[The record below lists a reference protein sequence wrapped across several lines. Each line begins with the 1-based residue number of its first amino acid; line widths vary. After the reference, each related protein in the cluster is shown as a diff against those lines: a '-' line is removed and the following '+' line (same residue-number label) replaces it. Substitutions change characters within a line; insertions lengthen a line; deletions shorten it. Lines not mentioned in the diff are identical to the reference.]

1 MYAESITKLVLLIK
15 IIPKNARILLIST
28 LWELI
33 HKKSKNSKMQIDKKC
48 KNTKRTK
55 HAKRATK

>member
-1 MYAESITKLVLLIK
+1 MLESVNLLKLTKPLPWGQL
-15 IIPKNARILLIST
+15 
-28 LWELI
+28 LI
-33 HKKSKNSKMQIDKKC
+33 HKKIKNAKMQIDKKC